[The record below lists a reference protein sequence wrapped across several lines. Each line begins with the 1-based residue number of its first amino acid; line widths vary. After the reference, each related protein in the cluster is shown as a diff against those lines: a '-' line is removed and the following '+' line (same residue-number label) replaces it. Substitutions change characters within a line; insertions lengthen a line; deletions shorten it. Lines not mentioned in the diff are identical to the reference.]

1 MREYRSGGG
10 KSSERA
16 SVVVQARDD
25 SGLTEVEVGGK
36 RSNQIC
42 FRDRI
47 KQDLVIVIKHK

>member
-25 SGLTEVEVGGK
+25 SGLSYGGARFK
-36 RSNQIC
+36 SHLRS
-42 FRDRI
+42 RI
-47 KQDLVIVIKHK
+47 DTTGGLIN

>member
-25 SGLTEVEVGGK
+25 SGLSYGGARFK
-36 RSNQIC
+36 SHLRSRVDMTGGLIN
-42 FRDRI
+42 
-47 KQDLVIVIKHK
+47 